1 MANPIVGKCP
11 VCSEGMHVT
20 KLECPYCRTKVE
32 GDFEICSFCR
42 LGKEQLKFVE
52 VFIKSRGNIKEVER
66 ELGISYPTVR
76 SKLDNVIKA
85 MGYDVQASP
94 DDETGAKRKEILELL
109 SKGELSS
116 KEAVKMLKDL

>member
-1 MANPIVGKCP
+1 VANPIVGRCP
-11 VCSEGMHVT
+11 VCNEGMNVT
-20 KLECPYCRTKVE
+20 KLECSYCQTKVE
-32 GDFEICSFCR
+32 GEFEICRFCR
-42 LGKEQLKFVE
+42 LGKDQMRFVE

-85 MGYDVQASP
+85 MGYDVETSP
-94 DDETGAKRKEILELL
+94 EDETGEKRREILDMLN
-109 SKGELSS
+109 SGSITS